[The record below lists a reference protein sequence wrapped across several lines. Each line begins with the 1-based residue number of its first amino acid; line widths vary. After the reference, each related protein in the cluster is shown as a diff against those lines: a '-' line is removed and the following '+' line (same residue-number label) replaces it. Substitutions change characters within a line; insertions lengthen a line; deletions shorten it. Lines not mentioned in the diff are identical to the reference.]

1 MGTHLTGDLLKREFH
16 SGKSGRNESL
26 QSNKLQRWGCYEPRA
41 THRLP
46 RVSRATSS
54 IMGIELR
61 LLINKG
67 QFKATDKPLQHFG
80 QNHFSYL
87 VWEKTGVNNQIRLG
101 RNQNNF
107 PYQLHFSVNMTSTDE
122 SVNKKWYILTLEC
135 YLAIK
140 RNEILIH
147 TTWINP

>member
-1 MGTHLTGDLLKREFH
+1 
-16 SGKSGRNESL
+16 
-26 QSNKLQRWGCYEPRA
+26 
-41 THRLP
+41 
-46 RVSRATSS
+46 
-54 IMGIELR
+54 MGIELR

-87 VWEKTGVNNQIRLG
+87 LWEKTGVNNQIRLG

-122 SVNKKWYILTLEC
+122 SVNKMWYILTLEC

-147 TTWINP
+147 TTWITLESIMLGIPWWSSGQDSMSSRPREWVPSLVRN